1 MPDRAP
7 DGELVVDGGVLAGE
21 ELDDA
26 LLAELLRGQRL
37 RVVPEEEVRS
47 EPHELHRHVLR
58 KWKREARSSSWMQLS
73 CSTQYQY
80 SDARYINSI
89 SDELKRQ

>member
-1 MPDRAP
+1 MKLENAWTNRAP

-21 ELDDA
+21 EPDDSIR
-26 LLAELLRGQRL
+26 AELLRGQRL

-58 KWKREARSSSWMQLS
+58 NGRDKIFIM
-73 CSTQYQY
+73 
-80 SDARYINSI
+80 DANFMLYPISI
-89 SDELKRQ
+89 Q